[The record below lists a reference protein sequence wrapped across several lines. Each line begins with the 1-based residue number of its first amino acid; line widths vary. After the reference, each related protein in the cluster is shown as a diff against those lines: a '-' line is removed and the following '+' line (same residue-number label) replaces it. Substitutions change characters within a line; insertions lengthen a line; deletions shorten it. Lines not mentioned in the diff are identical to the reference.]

1 MKKWY
6 VQNMMVF
13 SKKEKIKKMTDNLIK
28 IELLDNSQI
37 SNVTLRIL
45 RELIQFNMTNINT
58 KQLANYGESCH
69 MPTIFPIL
77 MLQLL
82 CTNFLVSGRP

>member
-1 MKKWY
+1 MEGGMKKWY

-28 IELLDNSQI
+28 IEHLDNFQI
-37 SNVTLRIL
+37 SNDTLRIQ

-58 KQLANYGESCH
+58 KRVRNHKWIDFNC
-69 MPTIFPIL
+69 
-77 MLQLL
+77 
-82 CTNFLVSGRP
+82 R

>member
-1 MKKWY
+1 MEGGMKKWY

-28 IELLDNSQI
+28 IEHLDNFQI
-37 SNVTLRIL
+37 SNDTLRIQ

-58 KQLANYGESCH
+58 KRVRNH
-69 MPTIFPIL
+69 K
-77 MLQLL
+77 
-82 CTNFLVSGRP
+82 

>member
-1 MKKWY
+1 MKWY

-28 IELLDNSQI
+28 IEHLDNFQI
-37 SNVTLRIL
+37 SNDTLRIQ

-58 KQLANYGESCH
+58 KRVRNH
-69 MPTIFPIL
+69 K
-77 MLQLL
+77 
-82 CTNFLVSGRP
+82 